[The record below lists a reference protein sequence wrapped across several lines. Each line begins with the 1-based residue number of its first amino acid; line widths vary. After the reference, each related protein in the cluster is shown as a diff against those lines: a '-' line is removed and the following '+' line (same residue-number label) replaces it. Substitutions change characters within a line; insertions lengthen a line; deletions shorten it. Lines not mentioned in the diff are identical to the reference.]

1 MDQAGYL
8 QNTSCTKICRS
19 LLLSMEEL
27 HTNEKMDGWMTSF
40 IFVSSHLHEAFLM
53 GLFRNIPEQQ
63 TKHSDMYYGW
73 VDLQFCRSGLRTLYD
88 LTKL

>member
-27 HTNEKMDGWMTSF
+27 HTNEKMDGWM
-40 IFVSSHLHEAFLM
+40 
-53 GLFRNIPEQQ
+53 
-63 TKHSDMYYGW
+63 D
-73 VDLQFCRSGLRTLYD
+73 D
-88 LTKL
+88 